1 MRKYKPSKK
10 TLEENHDRWLRSRG
24 VHPDQL
30 KNKSKRHIKL
40 PVYKVDRTHP
50 TSDLV
55 GNGFVRKTSTYTG
68 SGITIGQAYNKGN
81 LVVLSNLSCFL
92 QKKHQT
98 QQQEKEDDKTTWTS
112 YNQ

>member
-30 KNKSKRHIKL
+30 KNKSKQHIKA
-40 PVYKVDRTHP
+40 PIYKVERKYP
-50 TSDLV
+50 TSDVV
-55 GNGFVRKTSTYTG
+55 GNGFVRKQSAYSG

-81 LVVLSNLSCFL
+81 LVVLSKNEASDAATGKRRW
-92 QKKHQT
+92 Q
-98 QQQEKEDDKTTWTS
+98 
-112 YNQ
+112 N